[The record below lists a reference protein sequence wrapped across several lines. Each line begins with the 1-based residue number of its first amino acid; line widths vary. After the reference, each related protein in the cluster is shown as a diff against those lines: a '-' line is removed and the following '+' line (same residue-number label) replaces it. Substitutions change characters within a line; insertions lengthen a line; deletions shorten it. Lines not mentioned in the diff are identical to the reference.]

1 MNKQQ
6 AFDAVDE
13 LTPDELIEV
22 ALEMGL
28 IDEDDEDLQEL
39 DESGDDLILL
49 RIVVRQELEE
59 QAAMSAWED
68 RISY

>member
-6 AFDAVDE
+6 IFDAVDQ
-13 LTPDELIEV
+13 LTPDELIET

-28 IDEDDEDLQEL
+28 IDEDEEDLQEL
-39 DESGDDLILL
+39 DEL
-49 RIVVRQELEE
+49 RIVVRQEWEE
-59 QAAMSAWED
+59 QAAMSAWES

>member
-6 AFDAVDE
+6 IFDAVDQ
-13 LTPDELIEV
+13 LTPDELIET

-28 IDEDDEDLQEL
+28 IDEDEEDLQEL
-39 DESGDDLILL
+39 DENGGDLILL

>member
-6 AFDAVDE
+6 IFDAVDE
-13 LTPDELIEV
+13 LTPEELIDT

-28 IDEDDEDLQEL
+28 IQELEALQEL
-39 DESGDDLILL
+39 DEL

-59 QAAMSAWED
+59 QVAMSAWED

>member
-6 AFDAVDE
+6 AFDAVDK
-13 LTPDELIEV
+13 LTPDELIEA
-22 ALEMGL
+22 ALEMDL
-28 IDEDDEDLQEL
+28 IDEGEEDLQEL
-39 DESGDDLILL
+39 DEL

-68 RISY
+68 RISC

>member
-28 IDEDDEDLQEL
+28 IDEDEEDLQEL
-39 DESGDDLILL
+39 DESGGDLILL
-49 RIVVRQELEE
+49 RAVVRQELEE

>member
-28 IDEDDEDLQEL
+28 IDEDEEDLQEL
-39 DESGDDLILL
+39 DESGGDLILL
-49 RIVVRQELEE
+49 RIVARQELEE
-59 QAAMSAWED
+59 QAAMSAWES

>member
-13 LTPDELIEV
+13 LTPDELIEA
-22 ALEMGL
+22 ALEMDL
-28 IDEDDEDLQEL
+28 IDEGEEDLQEL
-39 DESGDDLILL
+39 GEL
-49 RIVVRQELEE
+49 RAVVRQELEE